1 MAGTADPAPQRDR
14 HRKFPVATSIDAR
27 GVVRRNL
34 HSPVVAFGAPLL
46 ILASLLQQQ
55 APPPGGAGAAPP
67 AVEPVIEPPP
77 QPIVTVQARRVI
89 LGTGRVLLPE
99 GTYFRRSPGR
109 LLPRPEGDEGR
120 GLRFLPD
127 DFGDDPKAAIP
138 LAPSPA
144 LEDGESLFAAGPV
157 EGDALGQSVTV
168 ELSGEVLS
176 YRGRNWILA
185 DFIVPLR
192 GLPAHSP
199 DGNDVDIPVD
209 AADRVAG
216 AASEQDVI
224 GAQTDSNERDLAADL
239 ERRLRQRL
247 GPVGRSLKA
256 GTASGVDGEAA
267 SAPTLAAAAERLRE
281 PERLIR
287 RRGTVIRDN
296 DTGGW
301 RFVPVSQDG
310 GSPDPPMRILASAIV
325 ENLERTVRAA
335 DGPKA
340 LLLTGRV
347 TTYRGETWLRL
358 ATFEIPRAGAS
369 LRPGG
374 VAGQ

>member
-1 MAGTADPAPQRDR
+1 L
-14 HRKFPVATSIDAR
+14 VAS
-27 GVVRRNL
+27 
-34 HSPVVAFGAPLL
+34 LL
-46 ILASLLQQQ
+46 ILSALLQQQ
-55 APPPGGAGAAPP
+55 APSQSGPAAPP
-67 AVEPVIEPPP
+67 GEPAGAPILEPAP
-77 QPIVTVQARRVI
+77 QPIVPVQARRVI

-99 GTYFRRSPGR
+99 GTYFRRAPGR
-109 LLPRPEGDEGR
+109 LLPRPEGGEGR

-157 EGDALGQSVTV
+157 AGDGLGQSVTV
-168 ELSGEVLS
+168 ELSGELLT

-192 GLPAHSP
+192 RAPLALPEGA
-199 DGNDVDIPVD
+199 DVDIPVD
-209 AADRVAG
+209 PADPVAG

-224 GAQTDSNERDLAADL
+224 GAQTDSDERDLAADL
-239 ERRLRQRL
+239 ERRLRSRL

-256 GTASGVDGEAA
+256 GTASGPDAGAA
-267 SAPTLAAAAERLRE
+267 PSLESAAERLRE

-287 RRGTVIRDN
+287 RRGAVIRDN

-301 RFVPVSQDG
+301 RFVPVTQDG
-310 GSPDPPMRILASAIV
+310 GAPDPPMRILASAIV
-325 ENLERTVRAA
+325 ENLERTVRSAE
-335 DGPKA
+335 GPKA

-358 ATFEIPRAGAS
+358 ATFETPRAGAS

-374 VAGQ
+374 VVESSGEPSITPR